1 MGFASHLGPWRLG
14 TVKDTTGTTAGTIS
28 NMGCTAV
35 TQSAAITKATTTAAN
50 VAVLPAGAQILNIY
64 VDVTADF
71 NAATGNTITVA
82 TAGGTTLGTVGGAST
97 TPVSAG
103 RATVTTA
110 APSTWVN
117 VGSSDVI
124 ITGVFAGVGT
134 AATTGAATITIE
146 YVVRNSDGAQ
156 APTASQN

>member
-35 TQSAAITKATTTAAN
+35 TQSAVITKATTSAAN
-50 VAVLPAGAQILNIY
+50 VAVLPAGSQILNIY
-64 VDVTADF
+64 VDVTEDF
-71 NAATGNTITVA
+71 NAATGNTITVKI
-82 TAGGTTLGTVGGAST
+82 GSTTLGTVGGATT

-103 RATVTTA
+103 RASVTTA
-110 APSTWVN
+110 APATWVN
-117 VGSSDVI
+117 VGTSDAIV
-124 ITGVFAGVGT
+124 TGVFAGVGT
-134 AATTGAATITIE
+134 AATTGIATITIE

>member
-28 NMGCTAV
+28 NMGLTIVA
-35 TQSAAITKATTTAAN
+35 QSGAITKATTTAAN
-50 VAVLPAGAQILNIY
+50 VAVLPAGSQILNIF
-64 VDVTADF
+64 VDVTAAFD
-71 NAATGNTITVA
+71 AGTGNTITVKAGA
-82 TAGGTTLGTVGGAST
+82 TTIGTVGGATT
-97 TPVSAG
+97 TPIATG
-103 RATVTTA
+103 RASVTYA
-110 APSTWVN
+110 SPSTFVN

-124 ITGVFAGVGT
+124 ITGVFAPVGT

-156 APTASQN
+156 APTAFQN

>member
-28 NMGCTAV
+28 NMGCTTVA
-35 TQSAAITKATTTAAN
+35 QSGTITKSTTSASN
-50 VAVLPAGAQILNIY
+50 MAVLPAGSQILNIY
-64 VDVTADF
+64 VDVTEDF
-71 NAATGNTITVA
+71 NAATGNTITVKAGA
-82 TAGGTTLGTVGGAST
+82 TTIGTVGGATT
-97 TPVSAG
+97 TPVAAG

-110 APSTWVN
+110 APATWVN
-117 VGSSDVI
+117 VGTSDVI
-124 ITGVFAGVGT
+124 ITAVFAGVGT

-156 APTASQN
+156 APTAQQV

>member
-28 NMGCTAV
+28 NMGCTTVA
-35 TQSAAITKATTTAAN
+35 QSGTITKATTSAAN

-64 VDVTADF
+64 VDVTEAF

-82 TAGGTTLGTVGGAST
+82 KGATTLATVGGATT
-97 TPVSAG
+97 TPVAAG

-110 APSTWVN
+110 GVDTWVN
-117 VGSSDVI
+117 VGTTDAI
-124 ITGVFAGVGT
+124 ITAVFAGVGT

-156 APTASQN
+156 APTSQQV

>member
-28 NMGCTAV
+28 NMGCTTVA
-35 TQSAAITKATTTAAN
+35 QSGTITKSTTSAAN

-82 TAGGTTLGTVGGAST
+82 KGATTLATVGGATT
-97 TPVSAG
+97 TPISAG

-110 APSTWVN
+110 GVDTWVN
-117 VGSSDVI
+117 VGATDAI
-124 ITGVFAGVGT
+124 ITAVFAGVGT

-156 APTASQN
+156 APTSQQV

>member
-35 TQSAAITKATTTAAN
+35 TQSAAITKATTSAAN

-64 VDVTADF
+64 VDVTAAF
-71 NAATGNTITVA
+71 NAATGNTITIA
-82 TAGGTTLGTVGGAST
+82 TGATTLGTVGDATT
-97 TPVSAG
+97 TPVPAG
-103 RATVTTA
+103 RATVVTA

-117 VGSSDVI
+117 VGTSDI
-124 ITGVFAGVGT
+124 IVTAVFAGVGT

>member
-1 MGFASHLGPWRLG
+1 MGFATHLGPWLLG
-14 TVKDTTGTTAGTIS
+14 TVKDTTGTTAGTIR
-28 NMGCTAV
+28 NTGCTVVA
-35 TQSAAITKATTTAAN
+35 QSGAITKATTSATN

-82 TAGGTTLGTVGGAST
+82 KGATTLATVGGATT
-97 TPVSAG
+97 TPISAG
-103 RATVTTA
+103 RASVTTA
-110 APSTWVN
+110 GVDTWVN
-117 VGSSDVI
+117 VGTSDAI
-124 ITGVFAGVGT
+124 ITAVFAGVGT

-156 APTASQN
+156 APTSQQV